1 MSGSSN
7 SVDHCGGCEEGEV
20 MVEVEV
26 EVEVE
31 EAASEESDSGGVMS

>member
-7 SVDHCGGCEEGEV
+7 SVDHCGGCEDGEV
-20 MVEVEV
+20 MV